1 MKNHILVVDDDELI
15 LFSLAKI
22 LRDSAIEV
30 ITASTGIE
38 AIKKLSYC
46 TYKLCLLDIHLPD
59 MSGLVLMKIVREMC
73 PEAKII
79 IMTGGYAD
87 FSELN
92 GKYIE
97 SFLSEVSRFITK
109 PFHCCD
115 VRETVENIL
124 RGEDNSDRGNFFIE
138 WGTLKKSRKH
148 PREPYDEKV
157 CFQMSIIDNGS
168 ISRKFLEAQAV
179 DISDSGI
186 GLLSSYPL
194 NESQI
199 IGFDEKNE
207 NKTGVVTWS
216 KMIDDNICRAGVK
229 FA

>member
-1 MKNHILVVDDDELI
+1 MKNRIPVVDDDELI
-15 LFSLAKI
+15 LFALAKI
-22 LRDSAIEV
+22 LKDSAIEV
-30 ITASTGIE
+30 ITASTRIE

-46 TYKLCLLDIHLPD
+46 TYKLCLIDIHLPD
-59 MSGLVLMKIVREMC
+59 MSGLVLMNIVREMC

-79 IMTGGYAD
+79 IMTGGHSD

-97 SFLSEVSRFITK
+97 SFLSQVSRFITK

-115 VRETVENIL
+115 VRETVEKIL
-124 RGEDNSDRGNFFIE
+124 RGEDNSDRRNISIGR
-138 WGTLKKSRKH
+138 GTVEKSRKH
-148 PREPYDEKV
+148 PREPYGEKV

-199 IGFDEKNE
+199 IGFDEKNK

-216 KMIDDNICRAGVK
+216 RMIDGDICRAGVK

>member
-1 MKNHILVVDDDELI
+1 MKKHILVVDDDELI
-15 LFSLAKI
+15 LFALAKI
-22 LRDSAIEV
+22 LRDRAIEV

-46 TYKLCLLDIHLPD
+46 TYELCLLDIHLPD
-59 MSGLVLMKIVREMC
+59 MSGLELMKVVREMC
-73 PEAKII
+73 PETRII
-79 IMTGGYAD
+79 IMTGSYAD

-92 GKYIE
+92 ENYIE
-97 SFLSEVSRFITK
+97 SVVNGVSRFITK
-109 PFHCCD
+109 PFNLCD
-115 VRETVENIL
+115 VRETVEQVL
-124 RGEDNSDRGNFFIE
+124 RGEDNSDRGNFFIGR
-138 WGTLKKSRKH
+138 GTVKKSRKH
-148 PREPYDEKV
+148 PRESYDEKV
-157 CFQMSIIDNGS
+157 SFQMSIIDNGS
-168 ISRKFLEAQAV
+168 ISRKFFEAQAV

-199 IGFDEKNE
+199 IGFDEKNK

-216 KMIDDNICRAGVK
+216 KMIDDDICRAGVK

>member
-1 MKNHILVVDDDELI
+1 MKKHILVVDDDELI
-15 LFSLAKI
+15 LFALAKI
-22 LRDSAIEV
+22 LRDRTIEV

-46 TYKLCLLDIHLPD
+46 TYELCLLDIHLPD
-59 MSGLVLMKIVREMC
+59 MSGLELMKVVREMC
-73 PEAKII
+73 PETKII
-79 IMTGGYAD
+79 IMTGNYAD

-92 GKYIE
+92 GNCIE
-97 SFLSEVSRFITK
+97 SVVNGVSRFITK
-109 PFHCCD
+109 PFNLCD
-115 VRETVENIL
+115 VRETVEQVL
-124 RGEDNSDRGNFFIE
+124 RGEDNSDRGNFFIGR
-138 WGTLKKSRKH
+138 GTVKKSRKH
-148 PREPYDEKV
+148 PRKSYDEKV
-157 CFQMSIIDNGS
+157 SFQMSIIDNGS
-168 ISRKFLEAQAV
+168 ISRKFFEAQAV

-199 IGFDEKNE
+199 IGFDEKNK

-216 KMIDDNICRAGVK
+216 KMIDDDICRAGVK